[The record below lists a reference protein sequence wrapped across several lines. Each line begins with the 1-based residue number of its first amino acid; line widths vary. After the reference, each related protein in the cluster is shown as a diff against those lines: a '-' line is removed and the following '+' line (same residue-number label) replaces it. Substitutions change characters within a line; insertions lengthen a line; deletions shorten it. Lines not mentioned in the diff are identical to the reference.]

1 MTGQETTVRAR
12 EDVVERRQ
20 PRVWVLA
27 GHKAGDNAQLIALA
41 NALGWPFEVKR
52 LAYRSTELA
61 TNLALRVTL
70 AGTDRRRSSDL
81 TPPWPDL
88 VLTAGRRNEPVAR
101 WIKARSR
108 GSAKLVH
115 VGRPWAPPERFDL
128 VVTTRQYFVPARGNV
143 LTLAM
148 PLHAITPAALG
159 DARSAW
165 TPRIEHLPRPYIA
178 VLVGGASPPYR
189 FDAEDGARLGRAVNE
204 RAIRAGGSLLVTTS
218 ARTSPEAAAA
228 LEGTLAAP
236 HHLHRWRADAADNP
250 YRAFLAL
257 ADEIVVTGDSISMLA
272 EALATGKPVFL
283 FDLGGMRERG
293 PRPLR
298 AARDARS
305 LLHLILM
312 KIAPRRMRR
321 DIRILLQ
328 GAVADGRA
336 AWLGETAPSGGMAM
350 TEDLDRTAAAVRR
363 LVEPS

>member
-1 MTGQETTVRAR
+1 MTDQETTLRAR
-12 EDVVERRQ
+12 EDALERRQ

-27 GHKAGDNAQLIALA
+27 GHKAGDNAQLMALA
-41 NALGWPFEVKR
+41 NALDWPFEVKR
-52 LAYRSTELA
+52 LAYRGTELA
-61 TNLALRVTL
+61 TNLFLRVTL

-101 WIKARSR
+101 WIKARSH

-128 VVTTRQYFVPARGNV
+128 VVTTRQYFVPERENV

-148 PLHAITPAALG
+148 PLHAITPDGLG
-159 DARSAW
+159 DAHSAW
-165 TPRIEHLPRPYIA
+165 APRLEHLSRPYIA
-178 VLVGGASPPYR
+178 VLVGGTSPPYR
-189 FDAEDGARLGRAVNE
+189 FDAEDGARLGRAASE
-204 RAIRAGGSLLVTTS
+204 RAIRAGGSLLITTS
-218 ARTSPEAAAA
+218 ARTGPEAAAA
-228 LEGTLAAP
+228 LESALAAP
-236 HHLHRWRADAADNP
+236 RHLHRWQANAADNP

-272 EALATGKPVFL
+272 EAIATGKPVFL

-305 LLHLILM
+305 LLHLVLM
-312 KIAPRRMRR
+312 RIAPKRMRR

-328 GAVADGRA
+328 GAVAEGRA
-336 AWLGETAPSGGMAM
+336 AWLGEAAPSGGTTM
-350 TEDLDRTAAAVRR
+350 TEDLDRAAAAVRR
-363 LVEPS
+363 LLEPG